1 MFPVDF
7 GPYVPIDISAK
18 YLPSTYERLK
28 DDQGWIVKSLPIG
41 HDVFGQAPNEFLAF
55 VQELKSVTAAR
66 TFQKCAEAKTMMF
79 AITAFPEQV
88 IRGAANTVP
97 AEGPASIALGIR
109 SEERRVGKECVST
122 CRSRWSPCT

>member
-28 DDQGWIVKSLPIG
+28 DDQGWNVKSLPIG

-66 TFQKCAEAKTMMF
+66 TFQKCAQAQTMMF
-79 AITAFPEQV
+79 AITAFPDKD

-97 AEGPASIALGIR
+97 AARPASIVIGVPQLRKIR
-109 SEERRVGKECVST
+109 VTGKN
-122 CRSRWSPCT
+122 

>member
-1 MFPVDF
+1 MRISDWSSDVCSSDLISCVVSSEWRGYSRECDCGRCGVGSVMFPVDF

-18 YLPSTYERLK
+18 YLTSTYERLK

-66 TFQKCAEAKTMMF
+66 T
-79 AITAFPEQV
+79 
-88 IRGAANTVP
+88 
-97 AEGPASIALGIR
+97 R
-109 SEERRVGKECVST
+109 SEEHTSELQSLMRN
-122 CRSRWSPCT
+122 